1 MSMRLVENGH
11 WFENHLFLKLILFFL
26 CIWMQNN
33 ATFGSLKVVYD
44 IPSTQNVRT
53 DVIGQFD

>member
-1 MSMRLVENGH
+1 MDID
-11 WFENHLFLKLILFFL
+11 LKLIFFFL

-33 ATFGSLKVVYD
+33 AIFGSLKVVYD

>member
-1 MSMRLVENGH
+1 MGLVENGH
-11 WFENHLFLKLILFFL
+11 WFEKSSFFFKLILFFL

-33 ATFGSLKVVYD
+33 AIFGSLKVVYD